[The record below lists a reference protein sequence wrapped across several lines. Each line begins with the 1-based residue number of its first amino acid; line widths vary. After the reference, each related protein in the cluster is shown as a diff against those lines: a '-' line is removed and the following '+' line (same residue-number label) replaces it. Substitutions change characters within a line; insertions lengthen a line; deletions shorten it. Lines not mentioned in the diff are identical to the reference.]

1 VLLQVALGA
10 LHIDVLVG
18 RKLRAD
24 LIICSETGLDVF
36 STTIFKCLFQILTD
50 RTIHG
55 YPSSPPA
62 APTVAVD
69 GVPLPPRF
77 QDLLLGVDPVLFVLA
92 GFTTTAFIQLIGP
105 FSNPVLCWDGA
116 TLLGEL
122 FGPTIL
128 GCGCV

>member
-1 VLLQVALGA
+1 MQRNGPRLYFLQRYSKA
-10 LHIDVLVG
+10 
-18 RKLRAD
+18 
-24 LIICSETGLDVF
+24 CSRSL
-36 STTIFKCLFQILTD
+36 QIEQSMV
-50 RTIHG
+50 I
-55 YPSSPPA
+55 PPA
-62 APTVAVD
+62 LQQPPRVAVD